1 MQSNPLIPPLMGL
14 AKNDGIWSPINLFR
28 TWKMVAVWEGCC
40 WGLDCSVLDS
50 IFCILEYVCVQR
62 YLLLKPAFFEQLELE
77 TVLPL
82 PQILSEKYSNDHD
95 CSYNKVQT
103 LTFNMNQNYFLI
115 IYCSIV
121 LFPWFKLRTSQRNAR
136 MWATLCTIIWVF
148 LIYIVRW
155 NSNCIQCYLFSSF
168 LWSLTFYYCYYC
180 SNQLMSFIAS
190 RI

>member
-1 MQSNPLIPPLMGL
+1 M
-14 AKNDGIWSPINLFR
+14 
-28 TWKMVAVWEGCC
+28 
-40 WGLDCSVLDS
+40 LDS

-62 YLLLKPAFFEQLELE
+62 YLLLKPAFFEQFELE

-121 LFPWFKLRTSQRNAR
+121 LFP
-136 MWATLCTIIWVF
+136 
-148 LIYIVRW
+148 
-155 NSNCIQCYLFSSF
+155 
-168 LWSLTFYYCYYC
+168 
-180 SNQLMSFIAS
+180 
-190 RI
+190 